1 MDNELA
7 AMRVGYPQAGSES
20 ESVEDRMSAEL
31 DTSVVETGW
40 LPSCANGSWT
50 PSKLTRR
57 SPTP

>member
-40 LPSCANGSWT
+40 LPLMRQWLVDAVEADA
-50 PSKLTRR
+50 PE
-57 SPTP
+57 PTP